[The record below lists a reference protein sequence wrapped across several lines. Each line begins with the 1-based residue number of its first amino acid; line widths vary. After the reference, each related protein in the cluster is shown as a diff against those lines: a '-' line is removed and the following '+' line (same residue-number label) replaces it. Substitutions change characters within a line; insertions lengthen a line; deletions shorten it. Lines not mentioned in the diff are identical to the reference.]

1 MTVRITPEGG
11 SYMRETTGFA
21 PTENV
26 PMHAL
31 SDIVLDVSHLSKSYK
46 KFPAL
51 SDVSFHIEK
60 GQIVGLLGP
69 NGSGKTTLIKI
80 INTLLTDYK
89 GDVQVCGHA
98 LGVETKKL
106 ISYLPD
112 LMYFADWMRISD
124 CISLFRDFY
133 EDFDAAKAKSMCQS
147 LQLDPRQRIKAL
159 SKGMQEKLQLL
170 LVMSRRAR
178 LYLFD
183 EPLAAVDP
191 AARDYIMQTIL
202 TNYHEEGSILLST
215 HLISD
220 IEPVLDHALFLKSGK
235 LVLDDVV
242 DHIRET
248 TGGTVD
254 QYFRE
259 VFKC

>member
-1 MTVRITPEGG
+1 MN
-11 SYMRETTGFA
+11 ETTGYVSGANAA
-21 PTENV
+21 PGMSG
-26 PMHAL
+26 PL
-31 SDIVLDVSHLSKSYK
+31 SDIVLDIQNLSKSYK

-51 SDVSFHIEK
+51 RDVSFHIPK

-80 INTLLTDYK
+80 VNTLITDYT
-89 GDVQVCGHA
+89 GEVYVCGYRP
-98 LGVETKKL
+98 GVDSKKL
-106 ISYLPD
+106 VSYLPD
-112 LMYFADWMRISD
+112 LMYFPDWMRVCD
-124 CISLFRDFY
+124 CISMFSDFY
-133 EDFDAAKAKSMCQS
+133 EDFDAVKARSMCQS
-147 LQLDPRQRIKAL
+147 LNLDPSQRIKAL
-159 SKGMQEKLQLL
+159 SKGTQEKLQLL
-170 LVMSRRAR
+170 VVMSRRAR

-215 HLISD
+215 HLIAD
-220 IEPVLDHALFLKSGK
+220 VEPVLDHALFLKNGQI
-235 LVLDDVV
+235 VLDDAV
-242 DHIRET
+242 DHVRET
-248 TGGTVD
+248 TGGTLD